1 MCQKR
6 RLPLRTG
13 FRARERLAQRENDVS
28 FEYRHLEE
36 PGPSEELASLWPLQR
51 FPVLVDDGRT
61 VVEIEHH
68 YRTS

>member
-1 MCQKR
+1 MPKAEVAAR
-6 RLPLRTG
+6 SG

-61 VVEIEHH
+61 VVGIEHH